1 MQELSQ
7 RLNIIQPMQE
17 FYSVSRQ
24 PKPLWKESITLRV
37 IFGTRG
43 LTVKVPPLAILL
55 AAGLM
60 CTAAHQVVQ
69 LDKTKEVV
77 YQNKIAELE
86 KDKKRVQTLL
96 QRKEHEKKQALALA
110 ESRSEEL
117 WDEIHDR
124 DQQMDK
130 LWEAVGQHPERAGKK
145 SVQQSRGPR
154 RFNTYRLK
162 RRYDQIAKEL
172 KDKGGEMKSLQTAT
186 NTFRQEKARR
196 AEERALSLSTL
207 PSIYPCQASITSPF
221 GYRMHPVLGYAKFH
235 SGIDLGAGYG
245 QPVLATAAGRV
256 TCADWLGGYGMAVTI
271 DHGSGL
277 STLYGHNS
285 QLHVSTGQYVKKGQI
300 IASVGSTGM
309 STGPHCHYEV
319 HKDGTQVDPMPYMH

>member
-1 MQELSQ
+1 
-7 RLNIIQPMQE
+7 MQE
-17 FYSVSRQ
+17 FYSTSRQ
-24 PKPLWKESITLRV
+24 SKPLWKESITLRV
-37 IFGTRG
+37 IFGNRG
-43 LTVKVPPLAILL
+43 RTLRVYPLVVLV

-60 CTAAHQVVQ
+60 GAATHQILQ
-69 LDKTKEVV
+69 GDKIKEAA
-77 YQNKIAELE
+77 YQNKISELE

-130 LWEAVGQHPERAGKK
+130 LWEAVGQHPEHGKK
-145 SVQQSRGPR
+145 SIQVSRGPR

-162 RRYDQIAKEL
+162 HRYDQIAEEL
-172 KDKGGEMKSLQTAT
+172 RDKGGEMKNLQTAT
-186 NTFRQEKARR
+186 NAFRKEKIRR

-207 PSIYPCQASITSPF
+207 PSIYPCQASISSPF

-235 SGIDLGAGYG
+235 SGIDLSAGYG
-245 QPVLATAAGRV
+245 QSIVATAAGRV

-277 STLYGHNS
+277 STLYGHCS
-285 QLHVSTGQYVKKGQI
+285 QLHVSTGQYVKKGQL